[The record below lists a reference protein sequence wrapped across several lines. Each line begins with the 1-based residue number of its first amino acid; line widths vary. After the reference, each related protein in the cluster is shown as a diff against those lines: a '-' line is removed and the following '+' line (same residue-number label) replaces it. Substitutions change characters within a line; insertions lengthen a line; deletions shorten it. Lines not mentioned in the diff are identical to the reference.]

1 MKIKLNI
8 IILFLIIIFSS
19 NKINALENKIIFK
32 VNNEI
37 ITSVDVLNEIEYLS
51 LLNKNLYE
59 LEEEIIYEIAKNSL
73 IKEKIKKI
81 ELSKY
86 FEKLEIEEKYY
97 ELFMN
102 DFIKKIK
109 LKSLKDLEILIANK
123 NLKMK
128 DIESKLIIELL
139 WNQLI
144 LNKFSRDVKIDK
156 KKIKDEIIKNNFQNE
171 YFISE
176 IVFNLDKD
184 QKLQTKLNKIINE
197 INTNGFSNAAL
208 LYSISNSSTNGGKLG
223 WVKLS
228 SLNSKIKNQIK
239 KTKKNSFT
247 EPIVIPGGFIILK
260 VEDIRETK
268 IITDIDKEIESIAN
282 QVGNKQL
289 NQFSI
294 IYFNKLKK
302 EVVINAF

>member
-37 ITSVDVLNEIEYLS
+37 ITSIDVLNEIEYLS
-51 LLNKNLYE
+51 LLNKNLSE
-59 LEEEIIYEIAKNSL
+59 LKEENVFEIAKNSL

-86 FEKLEIEEKYY
+86 FEEFEIEEKYY
-97 ELFMN
+97 ELIIN

-109 LKSLKDLEILIANK
+109 LKSLKDLKILIASK

-128 DIESKLIIELL
+128 DIEKKLIIELL

-156 KKIKDEIIKNNFQNE
+156 EKIKDEIIKNNFQNE
-171 YFISE
+171 YFIYE

-184 QKLQTKLNKIINE
+184 QELQTKLNKIISE

-208 LYSISNSSTNGGKLG
+208 LYSISNSSSNGGKLG
-223 WVKLS
+223 WIKLS

-239 KTKKNSFT
+239 KTKKNNLT

-268 IITDIDKEIESIAN
+268 KIKDIDKEIELIAN

-302 EVVINAF
+302 EVEINAF